1 MPKTQPLLT
10 SFEAGLMLGKS
21 SRTIQRMVDAGKLKP
36 AQKLAGPNGAYL
48 FARADIERLIP
59 REEAASA

>member
-10 SFEAGLMLGKS
+10 SFEAGLLLGKS
-21 SRTIQRMVDAGKLKP
+21 ARTIQRMVDAGKLKP

-48 FARADIERLIP
+48 FDRRDIDRLMVQQDV
-59 REEAASA
+59 AS